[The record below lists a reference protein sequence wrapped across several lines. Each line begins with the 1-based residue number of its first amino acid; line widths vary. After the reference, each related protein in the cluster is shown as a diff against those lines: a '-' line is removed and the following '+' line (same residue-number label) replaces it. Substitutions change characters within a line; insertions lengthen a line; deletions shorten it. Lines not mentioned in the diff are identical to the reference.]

1 MPVRRRPRVALIAT
15 GDELVPLG
23 THPGPD
29 QIIASNALGLA
40 ALINDLGGDAHDLG
54 IVRDDAGA
62 IAAVVHRA
70 VASSADVV
78 VTLGGASVGEHDL
91 AQMAL
96 EDAGMRLDFWKVAIR
111 PGKPLMFGSI
121 PAADTGSAVRVL
133 GLPGNPV
140 SALVG
145 GLVFLSPLISALLG
159 APHYDRTEP
168 AILAVDV
175 PANDTR
181 EDYVRAR
188 LAPSADGLP
197 GVTPL
202 APQDSSMLSTLA
214 AADCLL
220 VRPPHAPPGR
230 AGDPCRILRLP

>member
-1 MPVRRRPRVALIAT
+1 
-15 GDELVPLG
+15 VPPG
-23 THPGPD
+23 AVPGPD
-29 QIIASNALGLA
+29 QIVASNALGLA
-40 ALINDLGGDAHDLG
+40 ALVASLGGEAHDLG
-54 IVRDDAGA
+54 IARDDAGA
-62 IAAVVHRA
+62 IAGVIRRA
-70 VASSADVV
+70 VALPAEVI

-96 EDAGMRLDFWKVAIR
+96 ESAGMELDFWKVAIR

-121 PAADTGSAVRVL
+121 PGDTGDPPARVL

-140 SALVG
+140 SAMVG

-159 APHYDRTEP
+159 TPHPDPNESAT
-168 AILAVDV
+168 LAVDV

-181 EDYVRAR
+181 EDYVRST
-188 LAPSADGLP
+188 LAPSPGGLP
-197 GVTPL
+197 LVTPL

-220 VRPPHAPPGR
+220 IRPPHAPPGR
-230 AGDPCRILRLP
+230 AGDTCRILRLP